1 MGKKLDI
8 KSDIDLALNPVL
20 GFINTAESVPNIG
33 KEVLQPVS
41 ADNSVLEHQ
50 IESNKAKNTKT
61 RRVQLLLKES
71 TYTKAKSYAKAR
83 GISVNE
89 LVNVLIDTIKE

>member
-8 KSDIDLALNPVL
+8 KGDIDLALNPVL
-20 GFINTAESVPNIG
+20 GFINTGESMVTTEKP
-33 KEVLQPVS
+33 QPLS

-61 RRVQLLLKES
+61 RRVQLLLKEN
-71 TYTKAKSYAKAR
+71 TYAKAKSYAKAR

>member
-8 KSDIDLALNPVL
+8 KGDIDLALNPVL
-20 GFINTAESVPNIG
+20 GFINTGESIATTEKP
-33 KEVLQPVS
+33 QPLS
-41 ADNSVLEHQ
+41 ADSSVLEHQ

-61 RRVQLLLKES
+61 RRVQLLLKEN
-71 TYTKAKSYAKAR
+71 TYAKAKSYAKAR

-89 LVNVLIDTIKE
+89 LVNVLIDTMKE

>member
-8 KSDIDLALNPVL
+8 KGDIDLALNPVL
-20 GFINTAESVPNIG
+20 GFINTGESIATTEKP
-33 KEVLQPVS
+33 QPLS
-41 ADNSVLEHQ
+41 ADSSVLEHQ

-71 TYTKAKSYAKAR
+71 TYAKAKSYAKAK

>member
-8 KSDIDLALNPVL
+8 KGDIDLALNPVL
-20 GFINTAESVPNIG
+20 GFINTGESIST
-33 KEVLQPVS
+33 KEKLQPVS
-41 ADNSVLEHQ
+41 ADNSELEHQ

-71 TYTKAKSYAKAR
+71 TYAKAKSYAKAK

-89 LVNVLIDTIKE
+89 LVNVLIDTMKE

>member
-20 GFINTAESVPNIG
+20 GFINTSESIST
-33 KEVLQPVS
+33 KEKLQPVK
-41 ADNSVLEHQ
+41 ADNSVLAYQ

-71 TYTKAKSYAKAR
+71 TYAKAKSYAKAK

-89 LVNVLIDTIKE
+89 LVNVLIDTMKE